1 LKKSY
6 KIRILGQELSVLSDA
21 EDEQVA
27 NVVQFVNK
35 KIDEVLLSR
44 DDLKTLNV
52 AILAALNISEE
63 FLKLKVVN
71 KELCDQLESRAE
83 KLIQLIRMQISK
95 FYSPLRCA

>member
-21 EDEQVA
+21 EDEHVA

-35 KIDEVLLSR
+35 KIEEVLQAR
-44 DDLKTLNV
+44 DGLKTLNV

-63 FLKLKVVN
+63 LLKLKGIN
-71 KELCDQLESRAE
+71 REFYDQLESRAE
-83 KLIQLIRMQISK
+83 KLIQLIED
-95 FYSPLRCA
+95 AN

>member
-1 LKKSY
+1 MKKSY

-44 DDLKTLNV
+44 DDLKTLSV

-63 FLKLKVVN
+63 FLKLEVVN
-71 KELCDQLESRAE
+71 KELCDQLESRVE
-83 KLIQLIRMQISK
+83 KLIQLIKDAS
-95 FYSPLRCA
+95 